1 MSSCEARVVL
11 EPPYEGLQPPADTFQ
26 HLSGLLWVSVYPL
39 ASNTSS
45 YEARVVSK
53 PSYEGLWRPVG
64 AFQHL
69 LRLSSASTQSLAR
82 NTSSSFIG
90 VSVCWDRHTKASESH
105 QPPQPPV
112 LRTAAHNPPSGL
124 HTHLLSNCKSV
135 GTAAPAPYPF
145 HERRRRTPA
154 ASAPF
159 ALTAH
164 PPTPQAPLFCRPHP
178 TSHPCTTDAASWPT
192 ALHTTPNTTH
202 KPAVSRV
209 LGFPRPAFRLQHHP
223 HFALTAHPFHQWHG
237 Y

>member
-1 MSSCEARVVL
+1 MSVAWRLAPNVPHVGEALTHPLASSMSSCEARVVL
-11 EPPYEGLQPPADTFQ
+11 EPPYEGLQPPADKFQ
-26 HLSGLLWVSVYPL
+26 HLSGLLWVSAYPL

-53 PSYEGLWRPVG
+53 PSYEGLWRPV
-64 AFQHL
+64 A
-69 LRLSSASTQSLAR
+69 
-82 NTSSSFIG
+82 FIG

-124 HTHLLSNCKSV
+124 HAHLLSNCKSV
-135 GTAAPAPYPF
+135 GTPAAAPYPF

-154 ASAPF
+154 ALAPF

-178 TSHPCTTDAASWPT
+178 ASHPCTTDTAPWPT
-192 ALHTTPNTTH
+192 VLHTTPNTTH
-202 KPAVSRV
+202 KRALSRA
-209 LGFPRPAFRLQHHP
+209 LGFPRPAFRLRRRPVSH
-223 HFALTAHPFHQWHG
+223 
-237 Y
+237 